1 MKSVLYKE
9 DVLHRPDV
17 IQSKRRAGMVYGMAV
32 GLSFAAASWGV
43 DGFLLSQAHAFYP
56 WLKFIIG
63 AVICMIAGG
72 IAGWLVA
79 RLEKVVLGLFIYLG
93 LALVFSWLI
102 VALPFQIFPTIMQ
115 WLDPEAGNLLNYTFY
130 EGFQSRFVIAAAWI
144 SLFVAL
150 VGVLQLPLTEPAA
163 FATSFFGKVAPLL
176 VCSVVMF
183 INGVMVDTL
192 NNEPLRMAVLH
203 LNNTIQFS
211 VEHRGQEVDRALSR
225 TMRTSSLRAVQDVIS
240 QPRKLIVGSYD
251 QYLDQIHVLV
261 RFGSTW
267 VDCVVV
273 YNQPSFCEYVTPG
286 SP

>member
-1 MKSVLYKE
+1 MKTVLYKE

-17 IQSKRRAGMVYGMAV
+17 IQNKRRVGIIYGMTV

-43 DGFLLSQAHAFYP
+43 DGFLLSQAHALYP

-63 AVICMIAGG
+63 AAICMIAGG
-72 IAGWLVA
+72 IAGGLVA
-79 RLEKVVLGLFIYLG
+79 RLEKGIFGLFMYLG

-102 VALPFQIFPTIMQ
+102 VALPFQIFPRAMQ
-115 WLDPEAGNLLNYTFY
+115 WLDPEAASLLDYTFY
-130 EGFQSRFVIAAAWI
+130 DGFQSRFVLAAAWI
-144 SLFVAL
+144 SLFVVL

-163 FATSFFGKVAPLL
+163 FATSLFGKVAPLL

-183 INGVMVDTL
+183 INGVIVDTL
-192 NNEPLRMAVLH
+192 NNEPLRTPVLH

-211 VEHRGQEVDRALSR
+211 VDHQGEEVDRTLAR
-225 TMRTSSLRAVQDVIS
+225 TMRISSLRAVQDVIS
-240 QPRKLIVGSYD
+240 QPRKLIVGGYD
-251 QYLDQIHVLV
+251 QYLDQIHVLI

-267 VDCVVV
+267 VDCIVV
-273 YNQPSFCEYVTPG
+273 YNQPSFCEYIASS

>member
-1 MKSVLYKE
+1 
-9 DVLHRPDV
+9 
-17 IQSKRRAGMVYGMAV
+17 
-32 GLSFAAASWGV
+32 
-43 DGFLLSQAHAFYP
+43 
-56 WLKFIIG
+56 
-63 AVICMIAGG
+63 
-72 IAGWLVA
+72 
-79 RLEKVVLGLFIYLG
+79 
-93 LALVFSWLI
+93 
-102 VALPFQIFPTIMQ
+102 
-115 WLDPEAGNLLNYTFY
+115 LNYTFY

-192 NNEPLRMAVLH
+192 NNEPLRAAVLH

-211 VEHRGQEVDRALSR
+211 VEHQGEEVDRALSR
-225 TMRTSSLRAVQDVIS
+225 TMRMSSLRAVQDVIS

-273 YNQPSFCEYVTPG
+273 YNQPSFCKYVTPG

>member
-1 MKSVLYKE
+1 MKAVLYKE

-17 IQSKRRAGMVYGMAV
+17 IQGKRRIGMVYGMAV
-32 GLSFAAASWGV
+32 GLSFAASSWGI
-43 DGFLLSQAHAFYP
+43 DGFQLSQAHAFYP

-63 AVICMIAGG
+63 ALICMIAGG
-72 IAGWLVA
+72 LAGWLVA
-79 RLEKVVLGLFIYLG
+79 RLEKGVLSLFIYLG

-115 WLDPEAGNLLNYTFY
+115 WLDPEAGSLLNYTFY
-130 EGFQSRFVIAAAWI
+130 EGFQSRFVLAAAWI

-163 FATSFFGKVAPLL
+163 FATSFFGKVAPML

-183 INGVMVDTL
+183 INGVIVDTL
-192 NNEPLRMAVLH
+192 NNEPLRTAVLH

-211 VEHRGQEVDRALSR
+211 VEHQGEEVDRTLAR
-225 TMRTSSLRAVQDVIS
+225 TMRMSSLRAVQDVIS

-251 QYLDQIHVLV
+251 QYLDQIHVLA

-273 YNQPSFCEYVTPG
+273 YNQPSFCEYLTSDTP
-286 SP
+286 